1 MGAVREYDR
10 VILPIDI
17 EHIDAACLW
26 HCVLS
31 GEECGRHL
39 GPDHRSTEAIEEPLE
54 SPSHKRSLIPLP
66 LQCYYPYPYSVN
78 TPTPAHIVLHSPIPA
93 HTVLIPQPQHT
104 MCINTVCAGVML
116 ATHLPTKK
124 LLAVKIIQKRPLLH
138 YDSNR
143 ILRERRVL
151 EVAAGNIFL
160 NHLYATFQTKL
171 PCWVAVYN
179 ECGSSLWILS
189 LCSIHTLTHN
199 RILFFAAQLVCGLQ
213 FLHANGII
221 HRDLKPEN
229 IIMDRAGHL
238 KICDFGL
245 ALDKM
250 CGKTATGEAGTP
262 GYIAP
267 EMKNGERYNAAV
279 DWWAFGVILFKMATG
294 MSAFDRNNRLTPTGQ
309 LLLTKS
315 SCHHN
320 FISNETWD
328 ILKQLL
334 CMSPA
339 ERLGVNGD
347 IRSHP
352 FFRSIDW
359 VELEAGRLGPPSLP
373 APLLDCPL
381 PSGTQVQQFG
391 QNIKLKNSSLN

>member
-1 MGAVREYDR
+1 M
-10 VILPIDI
+10 I
-17 EHIDAACLW
+17 
-26 HCVLS
+26 CV
-31 GEECGRHL
+31 GEGE
-39 GPDHRSTEAIEEPLE
+39 
-54 SPSHKRSLIPLP
+54 K
-66 LQCYYPYPYSVN
+66 
-78 TPTPAHIVLHSPIPA
+78 
-93 HTVLIPQPQHT
+93 
-104 MCINTVCAGVML
+104 VML

-138 YDSNR
+138 YYSHI

-160 NHLYATFQTKL
+160 NHLYATFQTKDHLYYALEYLSGGDLFDYLMEKGRPDL
-171 PCWVAVYN
+171 P
-179 ECGSSLWILS
+179 
-189 LCSIHTLTHN
+189 TTT
-199 RILFFAAQLVCGLQ
+199 FFAAQLVCGLQ
-213 FLHANGII
+213 FLHSNGII

-229 IIMDRAGHL
+229 ILMDRAGHL

-294 MSAFDRNNRLTPTGQ
+294 MSAFDRNNQLTPTGQ
-309 LLLTKS
+309 QLLTKS
-315 SCHHN
+315 SYHHN
-320 FISNETWD
+320 FISKETWD

-339 ERLGVNGD
+339 ERLGVNGH

-359 VELEAGRLGPPSLP
+359 VELEAGRLGAPLLP

-381 PSGTQVQQFG
+381 PSGTQVNPVSSSEAHKTPIGSEDQ
-391 QNIKLKNSSLN
+391 KLFDGFSFINPQWNSSP